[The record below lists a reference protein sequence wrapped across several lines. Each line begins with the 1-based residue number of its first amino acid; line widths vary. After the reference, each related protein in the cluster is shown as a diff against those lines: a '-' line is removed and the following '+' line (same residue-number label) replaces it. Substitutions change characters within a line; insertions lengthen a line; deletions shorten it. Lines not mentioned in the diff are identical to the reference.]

1 MASLDSFSLSSLLS
15 KVTLVY
21 LLIGSLVYLTGCV
34 VYQIIHYRFY
44 HPLSQFPGPFW
55 ASVTRLW
62 GVYHSVNKT
71 EIAVLEDAHKKYG
84 SS

>member
-1 MASLDSFSLSSLLS
+1 MSSSHSSSLSILLS

-21 LLIGSLVYLTGCV
+21 LLIGGLVYLTFRV
-34 VYQIIHYRFY
+34 LYQIVHYRFY

-62 GVYHSVNKT
+62 IAYHSIKGD
-71 EIAVLEDAHKKYG
+71 EFAVVDELHRIHG
-84 SS
+84 TP